1 MCANMTGQQLKKKKN
16 SAYFYEE
23 IYTVDKSSKKKQGDY
38 LKLSKYSGDTLVK
51 GQYEQDK
58 QVGIWS
64 LKGADN
70 SKYISYDYNEEKLI
84 EIIDVNFKEA
94 SIQVKKEGIL
104 KMTDVDHP
112 AVYIGFKNEIKRT
125 MIAVLKPPPS
135 VFAQAKPGVVMVSFD
150 INTEGEI
157 ESYKVET
164 SYDNNLNKALE
175 KAFENIKK
183 GWLPASIGGTSV
195 VSKMHMM
202 FNFDFV
208 LDASETKPAKP
219 RLLERPD
226 LIVIDMIFYGASH

>member
-23 IYTVDKSSKKKQGDY
+23 IYTIDKSSKKKQGDY

-51 GQYEQDK
+51 GQYEQDR
-58 QVGIWS
+58 QVGLWS
-64 LKGADN
+64 FKGADN

-135 VFAQAKPGVVMVSFD
+135 VYAQAKPGVVMVSFD

-183 GWLPASIGGTSV
+183 GWLPASIGGTPV

-208 LDASETKPAKP
+208 MGAVPPKSSKQ
-219 RLLERPD
+219 RSLERPD
-226 LIVIDMIFYGASH
+226 LIVIDMVYYGAAH